1 MGKLGS
7 FGAAIREYA
16 PALAEPDTFE
26 FCGETFEVVG
36 HVPAIIELTMSA
48 AMAGKVSP
56 IDGDAAM
63 YEVLRSALTEPERRD
78 GDQVVRA
85 DESQWDRF
93 YRLAAAQDP
102 ESEVMTA
109 IAMSI
114 LAAQVGRPTRR
125 RSTSS
130 PGPLPTST
138 SSSSSASDSPASPD
152 STPDAPASAG

>member
-1 MGKLGS
+1 MAKLGS

-16 PALAEPDTFE
+16 PTLAEPDTFE
-26 FCGETFEVVG
+26 FCGEEFEVAG

-48 AMAGKVSP
+48 AMAGKVSA

-63 YEVLRSALTEPERRD
+63 YEVLRFALTDPERRD
-78 GDQVVRA
+78 GDKVVPA

-102 ESEVMTA
+102 EPEVLTSVA
-109 IAMSI
+109 LNI
-114 LAAQVGRPTRR
+114 LAAQVGRPTKQ

-130 PGPLPTST
+130 AGPLPTSP
-138 SSSSSASDSPASPD
+138 SSSSSASDSPDSPD
-152 STPDAPASAG
+152 STPDGAGSTG